1 MIPSVGL
8 REMGKEGT
16 RIPGNTRKKRGER
29 KRMSDINYNNNNKK
43 TKKKKE
49 TYNREKEEKES
60 NRKTR
65 TRLMKT

>member
-29 KRMSDINYNNNNKK
+29 KRMSDINYTNNRIRRRRR
-43 TKKKKE
+43 KKKHTTEKKKR
-49 TYNREKEEKES
+49 NRPIEKHEQG
-60 NRKTR
+60 
-65 TRLMKT
+65 